1 MKRHSLDAKIMDFT
15 WKQNRLSKDKELLKN
30 SMLDVLN
37 KKKKEG
43 KEGNSVMPRESG
55 APGHGI
61 NSGMN
66 TGMAA
71 QYGNTGGVQA
81 GGTMMGM

>member
-1 MKRHSLDAKIMDFT
+1 
-15 WKQNRLSKDKELLKN
+15 
-30 SMLDVLN
+30 MLDVLN

>member
-1 MKRHSLDAKIMDFT
+1 M
-15 WKQNRLSKDKELLKN
+15 LKN

-37 KKKKEG
+37 KKTKKDNNI
-43 KEGNSVMPRESG
+43 NSVMPRESG
-55 APGHGI
+55 APAHGM

-71 QYGNTGGVQA
+71 QYGNTGIPNVQA

>member
-1 MKRHSLDAKIMDFT
+1 M
-15 WKQNRLSKDKELLKN
+15 SKDKELLKN

-37 KKKKEG
+37 KKKKDNNI
-43 KEGNSVMPRESG
+43 NSVMPRESG

-71 QYGNTGGVQA
+71 
-81 GGTMMGM
+81 